1 MVDDNDDG
9 CWSICWSLLSL
20 FGTIS
25 DDDEI
30 DVIDSTVVVA
40 DDDVAD
46 AAAALLSSH
55 LQKHSRSNSSVGDL
69 EQLIVW
75 CMGMGGVEWY

>member
-9 CWSICWSLLSL
+9 CWSICCALLSL
-20 FGTIS
+20 FGIIS

-30 DVIDSTVVVA
+30 DVFDPTFVVA

-69 EQLIVW
+69 EQLMV
-75 CMGMGGVEWY
+75 

>member
-9 CWSICWSLLSL
+9 CWSICCSLLSL
-20 FGTIS
+20 FVTIS

-30 DVIDSTVVVA
+30 DVFDPTFVVA

-46 AAAALLSSH
+46 AAVLLSSH
-55 LQKHSRSNSSVGDL
+55 LQKHSRSNSSMGDL
-69 EQLIVW
+69 EQLMVI
-75 CMGMGGVEWY
+75 E